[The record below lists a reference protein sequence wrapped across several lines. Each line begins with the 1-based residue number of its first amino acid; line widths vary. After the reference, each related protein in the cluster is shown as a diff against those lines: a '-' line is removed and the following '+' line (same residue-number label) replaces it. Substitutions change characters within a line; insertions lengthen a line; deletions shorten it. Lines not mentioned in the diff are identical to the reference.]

1 MMFDTAKRRTEMI
14 ELLVSALGIA
24 NEIGDAITGYL
35 IEQALDEAR
44 ASTVPGMERP
54 ANK

>member
-1 MMFDTAKRRTEMI
+1 MFDTAKRRAETI
-14 ELLVSALGIA
+14 ELLVNALGIA

-44 ASTVPGMERP
+44 RGLVPGMDQP
-54 ANK
+54 DGL

>member
-1 MMFDTAKRRTEMI
+1 MLDTVKRRAEMI
-14 ELLVSALGIA
+14 ELLVNALGIA

-44 ASTVPGMERP
+44 ASQVPGMGRP
-54 ANK
+54 QRP